1 MKSLYLMRHAKSTW
15 KEAMLSDFQR
25 PLNSRGHVDARRMGK
40 ALGSYMDPL
49 TFHVSSAKRAQLT
62 FFNLRQEWEGL
73 KAKHCVS
80 VAELYTFDYLRLIQ
94 WISTQPSE
102 IRRLALI
109 GHNPALTNLINF
121 LVGSETLD
129 NLATAGF
136 AELKLDILEWRD
148 LPRSSGKGLLS
159 SFIVPKDLPEV

>member
-1 MKSLYLMRHAKSTW
+1 MRHAKSSW
-15 KEAMLSDFQR
+15 KETMLSDFER
-25 PLNSRGHVDARRMGK
+25 PLNSRGRIDARRMGK
-40 ALGSYMDPL
+40 ALRSYMDPL

-62 FFNLRQEWEGL
+62 FFNLRQEWAGL
-73 KAKHCVS
+73 KDKPFVS
-80 VAELYTFDYLRLIQ
+80 VPALYTFDYLRLIQ
-94 WISTQPSE
+94 WISAQPSE

-136 AELKLDILEWRD
+136 AELKLDILEWRE
-148 LPRSSGKGLLS
+148 LARSSGKGLLS
-159 SFIVPKDLPEV
+159 HFIVPKDLPEV